1 MTTTEAKRVYL
12 QNENDEILLP
22 YSSQAI
28 EDGDGNVIADT
39 YLKRDVSSNI
49 TTSGK
54 SFVAGLSK
62 PSEKFTTLSAGAVGS
77 TYTAPANGWFYMK
90 GDGIA
95 AFCFFGLI
103 AITESG
109 DELFSSEM
117 VVYYSGNGLS
127 ALLPVEKGQVIKI
140 NYYNVNISKFRFY
153 YAEGDA
159 PTESE
164 A

>member
-54 SFVAGLSK
+54 SFVAGLSM
-62 PSEKFTTLSAGAVGS
+62 PSEKFTTLSVGAAGS
-77 TYTAPANGWFYMK
+77 TYTAPANGWFYMQ
-90 GDGIA
+90 GAGTTN
-95 AFCFFGLI
+95 FCFLGLI

-117 VVYYSGNGLS
+117 VVYQVGNGLTT
-127 ALLPVEKGQVIKI
+127 LLPVKKGQIIKM
-140 NYYNVNISKFRFY
+140 NYHNVNISKFRFY

>member
-1 MTTTEAKRVYL
+1 MTTEAKRVYL

-49 TTSGK
+49 TTSSK
-54 SFVAGLSK
+54 SFVAGLAM
-62 PSEKFTTLSAGAVGS
+62 PSEKFTSLTAGASSS
-77 TYTAPANGWFYMK
+77 TYTAPANGWFYTK
-90 GDGIA
+90 GAGTTN
-95 AFCFFGLI
+95 FCFLELG

-109 DELFSSEM
+109 DELYSSPM
-117 VVYYSGNGLS
+117 VIYQVGNGL
-127 ALLPVEKGQVIKI
+127 ATLLPVKKGQVIKLY
-140 NYYNVNISKFRFY
+140 YYNVNISKFQFY

-159 PTESE
+159 PESE